1 MSRLKEL
8 CKDKNVRQSLSKI
21 REELSAGTLEKE
33 VLADFTDVDAISD
46 YETLFQNE
54 DPKVRKNLALLLG
67 DLATYIEEKDGYT
80 FVDLL
85 MKYYQSEETLFVKES
100 YVKGLS
106 SYDVTD
112 YIEVLRDRLAVLQ
125 SKDLDESEKKHVR
138 GERKQLEKILSGFE
152 VVERSFAFPE
162 QEFELLL
169 TADELVREDLSGD
182 FHGSRISSSGV
193 RIRSKEW
200 KKIYSN
206 PLYKEV
212 LYLLPMKRGTVM
224 TKENV
229 GAVIAESKMKV
240 MLDQLLVG
248 GAPYRFRIQW
258 KGLPEEHKPASK
270 EIGFAIEEA
279 SKGVFQN
286 VPSDYDVELQ
296 FQIRKDGTLAP
307 FFRLPMMEMQRF
319 AYRKEALSTSTAP
332 LTAAAMVALSKKY
345 MKRDAQIIDPFCGV
359 GTLLIERHRAL
370 HAREIYGLDTFGDA
384 IRAARVNT
392 EAAGMHANYINR
404 DYFDFKHD
412 YLFDEVITEFPDLY
426 SKEPKEREDFYQAF
440 FRKTKEI
447 TTDSAVLILL
457 SNEEKLLKKL
467 MRLSSDYT
475 LEQTIAFRK
484 RSKIFII
491 RRK

>member
-112 YIEVLRDRLAVLQ
+112 YIDVLRDRLAVLQ

-258 KGLPEEHKPASK
+258 KGLPE
-270 EIGFAIEEA
+270 
-279 SKGVFQN
+279 
-286 VPSDYDVELQ
+286 
-296 FQIRKDGTLAP
+296 
-307 FFRLPMMEMQRF
+307 
-319 AYRKEALSTSTAP
+319 
-332 LTAAAMVALSKKY
+332 
-345 MKRDAQIIDPFCGV
+345 
-359 GTLLIERHRAL
+359 
-370 HAREIYGLDTFGDA
+370 
-384 IRAARVNT
+384 
-392 EAAGMHANYINR
+392 
-404 DYFDFKHD
+404 
-412 YLFDEVITEFPDLY
+412 
-426 SKEPKEREDFYQAF
+426 
-440 FRKTKEI
+440 
-447 TTDSAVLILL
+447 
-457 SNEEKLLKKL
+457 
-467 MRLSSDYT
+467 
-475 LEQTIAFRK
+475 
-484 RSKIFII
+484 
-491 RRK
+491 